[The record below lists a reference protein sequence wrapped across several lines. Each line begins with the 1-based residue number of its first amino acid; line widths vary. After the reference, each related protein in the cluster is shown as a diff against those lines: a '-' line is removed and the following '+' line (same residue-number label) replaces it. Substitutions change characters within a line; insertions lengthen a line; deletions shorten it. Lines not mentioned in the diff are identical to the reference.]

1 MSKKV
6 FDNYLLEFMKETIV
20 ADNYRDL
27 ATRILKL
34 FAEKI
39 KADIATLWRAVKEDD
54 KQKLILATS
63 YEVEFLP
70 TEEEIT
76 YDILPD
82 NTPNIK
88 IKGLTA
94 WMAIKKLPV
103 IAFKTADLK
112 DETKKWAGSHSGQ
125 WDDKQFWKGKKFGCL
140 IGYPIML
147 EGALLGVIKFERY
160 SDSLVFTNQDV
171 KKVKQWAD
179 PIALALKGMTA
190 REEQERKRQSA
201 MRDLCSK
208 LLMPASVTFFEDIVN
223 YTAKILNADIST
235 LWLFDDKKRVLY
247 LAAQYGLNP
256 STIETSPVYKIPKER
271 NVPDSE
277 IYGLTA
283 WTFYR
288 NRPFYAHNWERLKD
302 HPSHKGLWDKAQWED
317 KPEEKFG
324 CLYAAPLI
332 SDGVPIGV
340 IKVEKRN
347 APDFMPFT
355 EVERATFDLIA
366 VIVSVGPAL
375 KAVIRDRETLVLDY
389 FHILRA
395 PTANAISVLDML
407 RRELNRSGGPRND
420 RIETLLK
427 MLSNNLAVAYTQ
439 TLNAFEIA
447 TKPERPFL
455 PRWHNLQSII
465 QPSKEMLV
473 RLFPDVEVVE
483 DPNLKSYEILLT
495 DYQVKKMNVIL
506 HNLIDN
512 AITFSHNHP
521 VAIRSTMDKNN
532 KNLKL
537 SVIDKGIGI
546 AKKHLEDIW
555 KSGVSFRPG
564 KNERPES
571 RGQGLAIVKRIIEE
585 FNWNKSIVSRPNE
598 GTKISIHISQ
608 IYWRKAK

>member
-1 MSKKV
+1 MSKEK
-6 FDNYLLEFMKETIV
+6 FDNYLLEFMKETII

-39 KADIATLWRAVKEDD
+39 YADIATLWRAVKEDG
-54 KQKLILATS
+54 KQKLILAAS

-76 YDILPD
+76 YDILPE
-82 NTPNIK
+82 NTPNLK

-94 WMAIKKLPV
+94 WMAIKKMPV
-103 IAFKTADLK
+103 VAFKAADLK
-112 DETKKWAGSHSGQ
+112 DEKKKWAGSHSGQ

-140 IGYPIML
+140 IGYPITL
-147 EGALLGVIKFERY
+147 EGSLLGVIKFERY
-160 SDSLVFTNQDV
+160 SESSVFTNQDV

-208 LLMPASVTFFEDIVN
+208 LLMPASVTFFEDIVK

-247 LAAQYGLNP
+247 LAAQFGLNP
-256 STIETSPVYKIPKER
+256 STIETSPTYKIPRER

-302 HPSHKGLWDKAQWED
+302 HPSHRGFWDKAQWED

-347 APDFMPFT
+347 STDFKPFT

-375 KAVIRDRETLVLDY
+375 KDVIRDRETLVLDY

-407 RRELNRSGGPRND
+407 RLELNRREGPRGD
-420 RIETLLK
+420 RLETLLR
-427 MLSNNLAVAYTQ
+427 MISNNLAVAYTQ

-447 TKPERPFL
+447 TIPERPLL
-455 PRWHNLQSII
+455 PKWHNLQYIV
-465 QPSKEMLV
+465 QPSKEMLIK
-473 RLFPDVEVVE
+473 LFPGVEIVE
-483 DPNLKSYEILLT
+483 DPRLKLYEIYLT
-495 DYQVKKMNVIL
+495 DYQVKKMHVIL

-512 AITFSHNHP
+512 AITFS
-521 VAIRSTMDKNN
+521 NN
-532 KNLKL
+532 KPINIIATEDKKNKELKL
-537 SVIDKGIGI
+537 NVIDKGIGI
-546 AKKHLEDIW
+546 AKKQLEDIW

-564 KNERPES
+564 TNERPES
-571 RGQGLAIVKRIIEE
+571 RGQGLAIVKRIIGD
-585 FNWNKSIVSRPNE
+585 FSWNKSIVSRPNV